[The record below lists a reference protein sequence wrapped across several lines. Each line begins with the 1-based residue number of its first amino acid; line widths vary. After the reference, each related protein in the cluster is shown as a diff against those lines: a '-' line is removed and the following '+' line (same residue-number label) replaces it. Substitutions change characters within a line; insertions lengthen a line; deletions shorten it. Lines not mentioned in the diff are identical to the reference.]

1 MMNINF
7 PVAGVFLTLF
17 FSLGGVCASG
27 QEMRQS
33 DTVRWEQ
40 GGLRLSDMRPVSV
53 EKGATYR
60 LYPVPDTISVPDY
73 SPDKTDTAN
82 TQRVVGNYSDYIRLL
97 TEEEL
102 DPVIQF
108 VPSVGYELIFRKE
121 GNLKYAEK
129 VSYTY
134 FLKSQA
140 KYDINRCD
148 NWSLRYNQV
157 QFDIYEAY
165 RRQKE
170 ALMSSGQVR
179 LANSLYFR
187 DQKEAALRTFR
198 MESGYG
204 RDTAV
209 IKQYEHRYASMLDTL
224 APNPEYV
231 VRTDHDN
238 HGLSFSAGVFYEH
251 FIDGVPGELITT
263 PGFFVGLGYSYRKI
277 CLQLEMGG
285 LDAGH
290 MSQRD
295 FWHDPELDYDWRMNG
310 KTRSGRVS
318 ANLGYKVVDRP
329 YLTLTPFVGVGLM
342 SVSQKTNKYD
352 PVLKDGYQY
361 SHLNGFRT
369 QAGLKVDW
377 KVARNLRPS
386 STRHISESDRDI
398 SYEEH
403 KVSLRLYGART
414 QFADI
419 GPAYSV
425 FIGVAYQFDRWN
437 IFKL

>member
-1 MMNINF
+1 MNIIF

-40 GGLRLSDMRPVSV
+40 GRLRLSDMRPVRV

-60 LYPVPDTISVPDY
+60 VYPVPDTISVPDY

-121 GNLKYAEK
+121 GNLKYTEK

-209 IKQYEHRYASMLDTL
+209 VKQYEQRYAAMLDTL
-224 APNPEYV
+224 APNPEFEI
-231 VRTDHDN
+231 RTDHDD
-238 HGLSFSAGVFYEH
+238 HGFSISLGMFYEH
-251 FIDGVPGELITT
+251 FIDGVPGDLIVT
-263 PGFFVGLGYSYRKI
+263 PGLFVGLGYNYRNVS
-277 CLQLEMGG
+277 LRLEIGG
-285 LDAGH
+285 LTVGH
-290 MSQRD
+290 LSERD
-295 FWHDPELDYDWRMNG
+295 FWHDPELDYDWIVNG

-329 YLTLTPFVGVGLM
+329 YFTLTPYIGVGVI
-342 SVSQKTNKYD
+342 SISQKTD
-352 PVLKDGYQY
+352 IIDSVLKNGFLY
-361 SHLNGFRT
+361 SNLNGLIT
-369 QAGLKVDW
+369 QAGLSIDW
-377 KVARNLRPS
+377 KTVRNLRPS
-386 STRHISESDRDI
+386 SSRYISESEHNI
-398 SYEEH
+398 SYEEQ
-403 KVSLRLYGART
+403 KVSLRLYGTRT
-414 QFADI
+414 QFPDI

-425 FIGVAYQFDRWN
+425 FIGVAYQFDKWN
-437 IFKL
+437 ILRL

>member
-60 LYPVPDTISVPDY
+60 VYPVPDSISVPDY
-73 SPDKTDTAN
+73 SPEKADTESI
-82 TQRVVGNYSDYIRLL
+82 QRVIQRYSDYISLV
-97 TEEEL
+97 TEE
-102 DPVIQF
+102 DIHPVIQF

-121 GNLKYAEK
+121 GNLKYTEK

-165 RRQKE
+165 RRFQE
-170 ALMSSGQVR
+170 SLMSSGQKS
-179 LANSLYFR
+179 LAKSDYFK
-187 DQKEAALRTFR
+187 DQKESALRTFR
-198 MESGYG
+198 MESSYG
-204 RDTAV
+204 RDTSV
-209 IKQYEHRYASMLDTL
+209 IKQYEQRYAAMLDTL
-224 APNPEYV
+224 PPHPEFRVY
-231 VRTDHDN
+231 TDHDDN
-238 HGLSFSAGVFYEH
+238 GFSFSAGVSYEH

-263 PGFFVGLGYSYRKI
+263 PGLFVGLGYSYRNI
-277 CLQLEMGG
+277 CLQLELGG

-290 MSQRD
+290 LSQRD
-295 FWHDPELDYDWRMNG
+295 FWHDPKLDYDWRMNG
-310 KTRSGRVS
+310 KTRSARVS

-329 YLTLTPFVGVGLM
+329 YLTLTTFVGVGVI
-342 SVSQKTNKYD
+342 SISQKTDIID
-352 PVLKDGYQY
+352 PDLRERFLNSD
-361 SHLNGFRT
+361 LNGFRT
-369 QAGLKVDW
+369 QAGLKIDW
-377 KVARNLRPS
+377 KIARNLRPS
-386 STRHISESDRDI
+386 STRFIREYDHDI
-398 SYEEH
+398 TYEEQ
-403 KVSLRLYGART
+403 KVSLRLYGTRT
-414 QFADI
+414 QFPVI

-425 FIGVAYQFDRWN
+425 SIGVGYQFDSWN
-437 IFKL
+437 IYR